1 MLNISNTVNKIKIN
15 MKTKFKILLAVV
27 DNFVYDNINVSHIPF
42 NVYLYS
48 LFTFFFSYSYFL

>member
-48 LFTFFFSYSYFL
+48 LFTFFLQLF